1 MNQKAGALTQQINA
15 RAHITID
22 SRTLEADF
30 QLQLQNTE
38 LRKRYLVDY
47 RELKVKYYLNAKKGY
62 GAS

>member
-22 SRTLEADF
+22 PRTLEADF

-47 RELKVKYYLNAKKGY
+47 RELKVKYYLNTKKGY